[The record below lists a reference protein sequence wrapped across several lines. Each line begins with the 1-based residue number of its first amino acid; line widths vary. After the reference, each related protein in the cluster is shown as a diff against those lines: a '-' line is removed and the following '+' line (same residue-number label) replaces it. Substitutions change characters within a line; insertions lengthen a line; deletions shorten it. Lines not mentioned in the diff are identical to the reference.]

1 MIESNKIV
9 ITYLDDT
16 NKELPLDG
24 LHRVIHTIKEETKI
38 LRIVD
43 LFPSK
48 SKKVKSI
55 YLEIVDNKSNI
66 KKMDY
71 YIEDTIICTF
81 NMNDSFSITYNITC
95 NIVEEKGVLE
105 DVRILEK

>member
-1 MIESNKIV
+1 MAENNKIV
-9 ITYLDDT
+9 ITYFDDT
-16 NKELPLDG
+16 NKELSLDG
-24 LHRVIHTIKEETKI
+24 LHRVIHTIKDETKI

-48 SKKVKSI
+48 SKRVKTI
-55 YLEIVDNKSNI
+55 YSEISDNKQNI
-66 KKMDY
+66 KKIDY
-71 YIEDTIICTF
+71 YIEDAIICTF
-81 NMNDSFSITYNITC
+81 NINDSFSITYNITC